1 MREPDSTIMKLKGV
15 DSDLNEDITFLVTH
29 GNKTRKLSLTRL
41 KIHLA
46 KNEPTEPD
54 VIHLIPKSEK
64 AMPNGVAT
72 LDEDGLVPLNQIPSI
87 LKTDNW

>member
-1 MREPDSTIMKLKGV
+1 MYEPDSAIVKLKGV
-15 DSDLNEDITFLVTH
+15 ESELDEDTIFLVAH
-29 GNKTRKLSLTRL
+29 GKKTRKLSLTKL